1 VLPIKFS
8 ATICPSYNHRFSL
21 FIYQWIG
28 IDLIVSIGLSSI
40 YDGYKLSR
48 ALRPVRKAVA
58 KATGLHGFISRK
70 QYTLLDPE
78 CIIIETT
85 PTVISIDEELG
96 IHDVKAIEA
105 ELLARKFASRKMR
118 RQEARKRKNN
128 NPRSGRRWGF
138 RRRQQ
143 ILSPSQNHLPSADII
158 VVPIIHASPDA
169 LDESRLKRVEEI
181 DRLLHRGNERLLELQ
196 CERDDLLCAPN
207 PLFNYTK
214 KAYDPSI
221 NTTFGVVRTTRQF
234 NFPPQELVDEYSKF
248 QPATTLFCYCWCCCC
263 CCCNI
268 MLCIRCNPPRA
279 DSAELS
285 VYASFYG
292 PRGS

>member
-1 VLPIKFS
+1 
-8 ATICPSYNHRFSL
+8 
-21 FIYQWIG
+21 
-28 IDLIVSIGLSSI
+28 VSIGLSSI

-58 KATGLHGFISRK
+58 RATGLHGFISRK

-105 ELLARKFASRKMR
+105 ELLARKFASQKMR

-128 NPRSGRRWGF
+128 PRGNSGRRWGF

-143 ILSPSQNHLPSADII
+143 ILSPNQNHLPSADII
-158 VVPIIHASPDA
+158 VVPIIDASPDA
-169 LDESRLKRVEEI
+169 PDQSRLKRVEEI
-181 DRLLHRGNERLLELQ
+181 DRLLHRGSERLLELQ

-248 QPATTLFCYCWCCCC
+248 NLLRHCSAIVGVAAVVVILCCAIVAIPPERIVQ
-263 CCCNI
+263 N
-268 MLCIRCNPPRA
+268 LCTHIILRA
-279 DSAELS
+279 ERLMNGICTSMGLN
-285 VYASFYG
+285 
-292 PRGS
+292 